1 MVGGEQQKK
10 KKNNQ
15 ERNNKNWKQQQE
27 EQRKYRR
34 QQKELAHIERQPLA
48 SFYSLNVRSHTY
60 TYIYTHTNTHVHEYK
75 HYIHWITN
83 NACIWH
89 IFLLLYFRSK
99 HFNDVFIVLPRRLLA
114 LAKKKTKN
122 KMVAIM
128 ARVKVAASIENNSAL
143 LRESY
148 MCVCVGMSRLYSV
161 LDVVYVCVR
170 AEVMGF
176 GAWCILVD
184 C

>member
-1 MVGGEQQKK
+1 
-10 KKNNQ
+10 
-15 ERNNKNWKQQQE
+15 
-27 EQRKYRR
+27 
-34 QQKELAHIERQPLA
+34 
-48 SFYSLNVRSHTY
+48 
-60 TYIYTHTNTHVHEYK
+60 
-75 HYIHWITN
+75 
-83 NACIWH
+83 
-89 IFLLLYFRSK
+89 
-99 HFNDVFIVLPRRLLA
+99 
-114 LAKKKTKN
+114 
-122 KMVAIM
+122 M